1 MKVKAKEFYST
12 LFIIIILLQL
22 YLPSFKANLLFQI
35 FILGIFFLMEKV
47 IINKNYL
54 KTILPILFVFLIGFM
69 GFFVNK
75 FSVFNVVKD
84 IFHFLKPITGLLIG
98 YYFFRKID
106 DFKFFIKTIVILGL
120 ISSLIHFGILFFISG
135 FSSVNEIREF
145 GRDNFLELFSL
156 FFLIFYKKFRKERLF
171 KSQFKHYVFVV
182 LLLISNVLY
191 FSRTMI
197 VSAIILLITIYGYTI
212 ITKKGIKIMG
222 IVLLFVALFYGYLF
236 SIKISRNQPGLE
248 SFLYK
253 IKNAP
258 SEIFKTKI
266 DRENHKDL
274 WDHWRGYEAK
284 RAFALMQEDP
294 KSFIIGTGYGSL
306 VNLKFFA
313 PLTENNKDKGIK
325 YISELH
331 NGYVYILYKIGIF
344 GLFLYL
350 CFLVNLYKKIYFK
363 RNFQTY
369 FISAIGL
376 VFMFTTLTITGV
388 YNSRD
393 IIVFILGA
401 LLFFD
406 KKTNKVVPI

>member
-1 MKVKAKEFYST
+1 MKVKSKEFYSA

-35 FILGIFFLMEKV
+35 IALGIFFLLEKV
-47 IINKNYL
+47 IINKNFL
-54 KTILPILFVFLIGFM
+54 KTILPILLIFLIGFT

-75 FSVFNVVKD
+75 FSFFNAIKD
-84 IFHFLKPITGLLIG
+84 VFHFLKPITGLLIG
-98 YYFFRKID
+98 YCFYKKID
-106 DFKFFIKTIVILGL
+106 DFRFFIKTIINLGL
-120 ISSLIHFGILFFISG
+120 ISSLIHFLILIFISG

-156 FFLIFYKKFRKERLF
+156 FFLIFYRKFQNERIF
-171 KSQFKHYVFVV
+171 KSQFKYYVFVV

-212 ITKKGIKIMG
+212 ITKKGIKIIG
-222 IVLLFVALFYGYLF
+222 IVLFAIVLFYGYLF

-258 SEIFKTKI
+258 SEILKTKI

-284 RAFALMQEDP
+284 RAFYLMQEDP

-325 YISELH
+325 FISELH
-331 NGYVYILYKIGIF
+331 NGYVYILYKTGIV

-350 CFLVNLYKKIYFK
+350 YFLIKIYK
-363 RNFQTY
+363 HIYINRNIKTY
-369 FISAIGL
+369 FISGIGL
-376 VFMFTTLTITGV
+376 VFVFTTLTITGI

-393 IIVFILGA
+393 IIVFVLGA
-401 LLFFD
+401 LLFYER
-406 KKTNKVVPI
+406 KINKV